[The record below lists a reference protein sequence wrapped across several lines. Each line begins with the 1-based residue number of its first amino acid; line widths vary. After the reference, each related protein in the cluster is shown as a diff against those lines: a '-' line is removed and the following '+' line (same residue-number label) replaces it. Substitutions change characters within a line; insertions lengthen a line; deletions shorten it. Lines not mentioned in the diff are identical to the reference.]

1 MKTVTVVYDV
11 VDEAEWAKRNPLHY
25 AHDGL
30 RAVRVGI
37 GDALDARD
45 ALTELLPFVEEDYYP
60 NCATPEF
67 KDAMIHALRCARM
80 RTVDGRD
87 LPQRTQRAQ
96 RTEDG
101 GDRIDRIDG
110 SDGR

>member
-11 VDEAEWAKRNPLHY
+11 VNEAEWAKRNPLHY
-25 AHDGL
+25 AYDGL
-30 RAVRVGI
+30 KAVRVGI

-67 KDAMIHALRCARM
+67 KDAMIHALRCTANAA
-80 RTVDGRD
+80 
-87 LPQRTQRAQ
+87 LA
-96 RTEDG
+96 G
-101 GDRIDRIDG
+101 GEAVPSNG
-110 SDGR
+110 VVGGKVEA

>member
-1 MKTVTVVYDV
+1 MKTITVVYSV

-45 ALTELLPFVEEDYYP
+45 ALTDLLPF
-60 NCATPEF
+60 CATPEF
-67 KDAMIHALRCARM
+67 KDAMIHALRCTAN
-80 RTVDGRD
+80 
-87 LPQRTQRAQ
+87 A
-96 RTEDG
+96 G
-101 GDRIDRIDG
+101 GQHER
-110 SDGR
+110 

>member
-30 RAVRVGI
+30 KAVRVGI

-67 KDAMIHALRCARM
+67 KDAMIHALRCTANAGIERPM
-80 RTVDGRD
+80 E
-87 LPQRTQRAQ
+87 PQK
-96 RTEDG
+96 EG
-101 GDRIDRIDG
+101 GNV
-110 SDGR
+110 